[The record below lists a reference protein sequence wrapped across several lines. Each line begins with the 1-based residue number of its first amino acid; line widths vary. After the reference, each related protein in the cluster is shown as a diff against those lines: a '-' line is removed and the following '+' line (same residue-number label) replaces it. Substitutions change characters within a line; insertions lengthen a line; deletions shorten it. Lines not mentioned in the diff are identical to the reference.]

1 MIRSTQETLFRLSN
15 LDNEQQRISYQ
26 MSTGKKL
33 QQGSD
38 DANLYTREIYVDD
51 KINVYNGLKVQ
62 IEKTNAQN
70 NVSDSTL
77 SEIKNLLTYTKVE
90 VQKALNDTTSIEARA
105 AIAVN
110 LVGVRENLYDF
121 ANQQV
126 EGEYLYSGSDTQVK
140 AFSKNSDGSIR
151 YNGDGFLRKIAVEEG
166 SYRERGVTGFETFM
180 HTSSSALKNE
190 TLEFDANERIIDQD
204 GYEWKMKASVNSTQ
218 LQTIG
223 LLGTESLIDE
233 KGTVWTFNSANT
245 ELEDGKGNTLALIPG
260 TGPYTYSVTVPANDP
275 SSESPSTL
283 GVITQLV
290 KYDEDG
296 NATSEV
302 RPISIGTDKAFQITT
317 PNEDGTKF
325 EAKVNIF
332 DTLDKII
339 NALNQVDSLGNAVST
354 QEAKASLGESLDEI
368 SEAFDAVNTGHAKLG
383 GRNKVF
389 EISLDRVST
398 KLTQFNILSQEI
410 GAADLS
416 KVAVEAKALE
426 LTYTALYSTINKMNE
441 LSLVNFIR

>member
-62 IEKTNAQN
+62 MEKTNAQN

-77 SEIKNLLTYTKVE
+77 SEIKDLLTYVKAE
-90 VQKALNDTTSIEARA
+90 VIKALNDTTDPESRA

-110 LVGVRENLYDF
+110 LAGVRENLYDF
-121 ANQQV
+121 SNQQV
-126 EGEYLYSGSDTQVK
+126 EGEYLYAGSDTQK
-140 AFSKNSDGSIR
+140 QPFTKNADGSIS

-166 SYRERGVTGFETFM
+166 SYRERGITGFETFM
-180 HTSSSALKNE
+180 YTSGSALKNE
-190 TLEFDANERIIDQD
+190 ALNFDTDERILDQD
-204 GYEWKMKASVNSTQ
+204 SYEWKVEKSPVVSTSGNNIIIQ
-218 LQTIG
+218 PN
-223 LLGTESLIDE
+223 EPLIDE
-233 KGTVWTFNSANT
+233 NGKVWTLNEAIPQLEDDEGNIYSGTVTAPILPATDYTVAVPNVSTT
-245 ELEDGKGNTLALIPG
+245 E
-260 TGPYTYSVTVPANDP
+260 
-275 SSESPSTL
+275 TL
-283 GVITQLV
+283 GKLELV

-296 NATSEV
+296 KPTSDV
-302 RPISIGTDKAFQITT
+302 LAITNGVDKAFQITT
-317 PNEDGTKF
+317 PNVDGVRF
-325 EAKVNIF
+325 EAKANTF
-332 DTLDKII
+332 DAMDKIV
-339 NALNQVDSLGNAVST
+339 NALNQVDSNGNVVSADVAKGSLK
-354 QEAKASLGESLDEI
+354 EALAEI
-368 SEAFDAVNTGHAKLG
+368 SKAFDAANTGHAKLG

>member
-1 MIRSTQETLFRLSN
+1 MIRSTQETLFRLDN
-15 LDNEQQRISYQ
+15 LNNEQQRISYQ

-51 KINVYNGLKVQ
+51 KIKVYEGIKTQ

-90 VQKALNDTTSIEARA
+90 VQKALNDTTSTEARA

-110 LVGVRENLYDF
+110 LAGVRENLYDF
-121 ANQQV
+121 VNQQV

-140 AFSKNSDGSIR
+140 AFSKNSDGSIS

-166 SYRERGVTGFETFM
+166 SYREKGVTGFEAFM

-204 GYEWKMKASVNSTQ
+204 GYEWKLTASNNSTE

-223 LLGTESLIDE
+223 LSGTESLIDE
-233 KGTVWTFNSANT
+233 KGTVWTFNATNT
-245 ELEDGKGNTLALIPG
+245 ELEDGKGNSLALSPGIP
-260 TGPYTYSVTVPANDP
+260 PSTYSVIVPANDP
-275 SSESPSTL
+275 SSNSASTL

-290 KYDEDG
+290 KYDESGD
-296 NATSEV
+296 ATSEV
-302 RPISIGTDKAFQITT
+302 RPISVGTDKAFQITT

-325 EAKVNIF
+325 EAKVNVF

-339 NALNQVDSLGNAVST
+339 NALNEVDSLGNAVST
-354 QEAKASLGESLDEI
+354 QDAKASLGKSLDEI
-368 SEAFDAVNTGHAKLG
+368 SEAFDAANTGHAKLG

-389 EISLDRVST
+389 ETSLDRVST

-416 KVAVEAKALE
+416 KVAIEAKALE